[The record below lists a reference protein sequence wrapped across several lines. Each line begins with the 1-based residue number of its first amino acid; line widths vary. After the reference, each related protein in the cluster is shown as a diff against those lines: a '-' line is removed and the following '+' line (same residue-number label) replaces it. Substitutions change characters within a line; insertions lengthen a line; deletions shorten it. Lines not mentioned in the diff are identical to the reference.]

1 MLFQTILDV
10 DIGKTAPKARERA
23 VLDLLTCFNRQF
35 PQISYE
41 LVTSPMLLN
50 AQALVLRGRR
60 VVKIYGGLAFHPRLD
75 LNVLAFALLHET
87 GHHLADGSRLPWNPF
102 LACECQADQW
112 ALRNG
117 ALSTLTRIDFDKAL
131 ADLDAVLNEQVDPGP
146 HRTDVAFRSN
156 HECWGSDWRKR
167 RKSLLA
173 NATLALDH
181 ACPLRELP
189 ELPRSE
195 AGSHR

>member
-1 MLFQTILDV
+1 MLFQATLDV
-10 DIGKTAPKARERA
+10 DMGKTPTKARERA
-23 VLDLLTCFNRQF
+23 VSGLLTCFSRQF

-41 LVTSPMLLN
+41 LVTTPMLLN

-60 VVKIYGGLAFHPRLD
+60 IVKLFGGLAFHPRLD
-75 LNVLAFALLHET
+75 LNALAFALLHET

-117 ALSTLTRIDFDKAL
+117 ALSTPMRIDFNRAL
-131 ADLDAVLNEQVDPGP
+131 ADLDAVLKAQVDLGQ
-146 HRTDVAFRSN
+146 RKTDVAFQS
-156 HECWGSDWRKR
+156 HDECWGSDWEKR

-181 ACPLRELP
+181 ACPLREL
-189 ELPRSE
+189 SE
-195 AGSHR
+195 PPH